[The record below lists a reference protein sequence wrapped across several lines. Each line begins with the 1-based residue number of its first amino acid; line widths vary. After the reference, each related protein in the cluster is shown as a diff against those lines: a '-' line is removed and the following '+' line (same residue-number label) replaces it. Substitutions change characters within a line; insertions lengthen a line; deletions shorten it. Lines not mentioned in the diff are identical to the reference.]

1 MSYIVKSSERLR
13 PSAADTETKA
23 LLYLMN
29 FRKDSDEIFFFVV
42 DFFNDLTGMNKF
54 GDKLWDLQSKG
65 DKHPSPYIIGT
76 ELVTLYKNFMSE
88 FEFSHYII
96 FLGGVTDSLREDADI
111 FKFGIENIKESA
123 LKKIKE
129 GLKDE
134 CKKKT
139 YIDDEQISDE
149 KIRED
154 CGHRGGRRAG
164 DRSGGADGAA
174 GQDRRDCEA

>member
-1 MSYIVKSSERLR
+1 
-13 PSAADTETKA
+13 
-23 LLYLMN
+23 
-29 FRKDSDEIFFFVV
+29 
-42 DFFNDLTGMNKF
+42 
-54 GDKLWDLQSKG
+54 
-65 DKHPSPYIIGT
+65 
-76 ELVTLYKNFMSE
+76 MSE

-123 LKKIKE
+123 LKKIKK

-149 KIRED
+149 KIDEFLQ
-154 CGHRGGRRAG
+154 
-164 DRSGGADGAA
+164 SIIMMIKSIT
-174 GQDRRDCEA
+174 